1 MNSPAVKPSTA
12 PVKNI
17 QPTDARAVLKSEM
30 IEGKTYPRPASNRWH
45 NVIATNFVIAIGG
58 RIQRGNHELY
68 SNDMRVKFGE
78 NSVCFPA
85 VVVVTGEPEFSDQNS
100 ELLVNPTVL
109 IEIFSA
115 STRATD
121 RTEKL
126 EGFLAIPKLKECL
139 LVNEQEMRIEH
150 WSRQNPKQWIYR
162 IYNER
167 DDAISLESIGCK
179 MSLSEAYS
187 QVKFRESELSS
198 RAVN

>member
-1 MNSPAVKPSTA
+1 MNSTAFNPSSSVAKTA
-12 PVKNI
+12 QSVDPRI
-17 QPTDARAVLKSEM
+17 VLKSEM
-30 IEGKTYPRPASNRWH
+30 IEGKTLPRPASNRWH
-45 NVIATNFVIAIGG
+45 NTIATNFVIAIGG
-58 RIQRGNHELY
+58 RIQRSNHELY
-68 SNDMRVKFGE
+68 SNDMRVKFGS

-85 VVVVTGEPEFSDQNS
+85 VVVVTGEPEFSDQNA
-100 ELLVNPTVL
+100 ELLLNPTVL

-167 DDAISLESIGCK
+167 EDSISLDSIGCK

-187 QVKFRESELSS
+187 QVKLRESELSS

>member
-1 MNSPAVKPSTA
+1 MNSTAFNATSAIAKTSSPADSR
-12 PVKNI
+12 I
-17 QPTDARAVLKSEM
+17 VLKSEM
-30 IEGKTYPRPASNRWH
+30 IDGKTIPRPASNRWH
-45 NVIATNFVIAIGG
+45 NTIATNFVIAIGG
-58 RIQRGNHELY
+58 RIQRSNHELY
-68 SNDMRVKFGE
+68 TSDMRVKFGG

-85 VVVVTGEPEFSDQNS
+85 VVVVTGEPEFEDQNA
-100 ELLVNPTVL
+100 EMLVNPTVL
-109 IEIFSA
+109 IEIFSP

-167 DDAISLESIGCK
+167 DDSINLESIGCK

-187 QVKFRESELSS
+187 QVKFRDSQLSS

>member
-1 MNSPAVKPSTA
+1 MNSTAFNPSSAAVKQT
-12 PVKNI
+12 
-17 QPTDARAVLKSEM
+17 QPIDSKLVLKSEM
-30 IEGKTYPRPASNRWH
+30 IEGKTIPRPASNRWH
-45 NVIATNFVIAIGG
+45 NTIATNFVVAIGG

-68 SNDMRVKFGE
+68 SSDMRVKFGT

-85 VVVVTGEPEFSDQNS
+85 VVVVTGEPEFADQS
-100 ELLVNPTVL
+100 AELLLNPTVL
-109 IEIFSA
+109 IEIFSP

-167 DDAISLESIGCK
+167 DDSMNLESIGCK

-187 QVKFRESELSS
+187 QVKLRESELSS